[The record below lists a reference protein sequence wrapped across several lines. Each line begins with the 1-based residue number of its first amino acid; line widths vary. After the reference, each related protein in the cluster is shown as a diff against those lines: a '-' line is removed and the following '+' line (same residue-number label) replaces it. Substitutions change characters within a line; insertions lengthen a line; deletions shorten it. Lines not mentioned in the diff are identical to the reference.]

1 MEFAKGVHEGS
12 ITTQIVKSVLKEA
25 NQRKAKKVV
34 EVDLVIGSLT
44 FLNPEQVRFWYEI
57 LTKDTIIEGSKLV
70 IEEGEGT
77 VQCHEC
83 GYEGGLKY
91 VDDSILHLP
100 MPTLQCPKCDGSV
113 DIVNGKDCIIRSVK
127 MLI

>member
-12 ITTQIVKSVLKEA
+12 ITTQIVESVLREA

-57 LTKDTIIEGSKLV
+57 STKDTIIEGSKLV

-100 MPTLQCPKCDGSV
+100 MPTLPKT
-113 DIVNGKDCIIRSVK
+113 R
-127 MLI
+127 